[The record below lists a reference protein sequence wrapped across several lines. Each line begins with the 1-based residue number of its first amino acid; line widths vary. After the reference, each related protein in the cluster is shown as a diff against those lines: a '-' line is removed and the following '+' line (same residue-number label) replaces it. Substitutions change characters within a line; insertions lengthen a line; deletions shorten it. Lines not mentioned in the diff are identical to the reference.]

1 MTIRWQRANWPSKLP
16 RNLITTKFSNS
27 VNRFVTILHAFRNR
41 NESSF
46 WCKQSHRLPKT
57 SKFELHLIIQNLK
70 TSHEIRK
77 TLEKSNDRFDKHTKI
92 HDFKLLDKVL
102 IKSNKTPVSLELEKI
117 KWPFYLSE
125 IGRPLFLLPSGVHP
139 SVTTV
144 ICWIFSFN
152 ETDSVPSPSPHLWV
166 DFVFPVPLLSTELLC
181 SGYVNAILSLFL
193 RHLTLKV
200 SILFYSVLES
210 FKWYLWIKL
219 VNEKSVEILELRIL
233 IKVPYLCLLHLK
245 TVVLVMALYS
255 ILQSHVHSRLIDE

>member
-70 TSHEIRK
+70 TAHEIRK

-102 IKSNKTPVSLELEKI
+102 IKSNKTQVSLELEKI
-117 KWPFYLSE
+117 KSPFYLSE
-125 IGRPLFLLPSGVHP
+125 IGRPLSSFSPQASTRVSQQSSVGSFLLTRPIQFHP
-139 SVTTV
+139 LRL
-144 ICWIFSFN
+144 IF
-152 ETDSVPSPSPHLWV
+152 
-166 DFVFPVPLLSTELLC
+166 EL
-181 SGYVNAILSLFL
+181 
-193 RHLTLKV
+193 
-200 SILFYSVLES
+200 ILF
-210 FKWYLWIKL
+210 F
-219 VNEKSVEILELRIL
+219 
-233 IKVPYLCLLHLK
+233 LCLCYLQNCCVRDML
-245 TVVLVMALYS
+245 MPSYLYFWGTWP
-255 ILQSHVHSRLIDE
+255 